1 MDYSGKFINVMD
13 AINNIAK
20 GKGFKNGIDWICA
33 FTDDFFAQARA
44 AELSVKYNIPYIA
57 AQHHKNGETS
67 EFRLGII
74 VLGFLVVYP
83 AKKRIIL

>member
-1 MDYSGKFINVMD
+1 MDYSGKFIDVMD

-44 AELSVKYNIPYIA
+44 AELSVKY
-57 AQHHKNGETS
+57 S
-67 EFRLGII
+67 F
-74 VLGFLVVYP
+74 
-83 AKKRIIL
+83 